1 MVGLLANQTSQG
13 EWKRSHLFLLSLLV
27 WNHPATLYFRKVFL
41 RNLMLCV
48 TGRVV
53 KEHPSSWIYI
63 LHYAAFLHF
72 VLGLNLMMYIGLE
85 MASQSTLLK
94 LSMQGLCGR

>member
-63 LHYAAFLHF
+63 LRYAAFLHF
-72 VLGLNLMMYIGLE
+72 VLGMHLQEIFSGF
-85 MASQSTLLK
+85 
-94 LSMQGLCGR
+94 LS